1 MKIKRQLYL
10 NFQKDLLEDRVH
22 LFVNNC
28 DFNKVETSHS
38 EESNLLKNAFSL
50 SKTVSNA
57 DNLKKENPY
66 ENLAGPSLIY
76 EALDHVR
83 RLNGTKPISKPLKV
97 RFLPDDVK
105 ERLKDLEEEFENERM
120 SEDKKLSDNN
130 SNSQDEIN
138 ENSRSYIEKGEIHNI
153 DLQKY
158 KSFKDLHIG
167 SKTGNKV
174 DESLFYKKAMQHVNR
189 MNNEKKAVLA
199 KISKNFKLFLI
210 IIVAF
215 AGYYAYNVYTRS
227 DEELSVS
234 ALQAKL
240 PIKLDSYT
248 TLQKVS
254 LDDNSLNLEVIKSKE
269 SFQEIK
275 DLDSALNVYIQ
286 SASSN
291 FCKIPLF
298 SDMIKKGRRISV
310 LLKADDNSF
319 NKEFVVSNCDNKID

>member
-1 MKIKRQLYL
+1 MKIKRQL
-10 NFQKDLLEDRVH
+10 NQDEQKDLIKD
-22 LFVNNC
+22 FVQNNNS
-28 DFNKVETSHS
+28 DLHS
-38 EESNLLKNAFSL
+38 TCRDSLSSKDTLKDSDALVDDESNKEQH
-50 SKTVSNA
+50 
-57 DNLKKENPY
+57 KKENPY

-83 RLNGTKPISKPLKV
+83 RLYGTKPISKPLKV
-97 RFLPDDVK
+97 RFLPNDVK

-120 SEDKKLSDNN
+120 SEDKKLSDYN
-130 SNSQDEIN
+130 SNSKDEIN

-158 KSFKDLHIG
+158 KSFKDIHIG
-167 SKTGNKV
+167 SKAGNKV
-174 DESLFYKKAMQHVNR
+174 DESLFYEKAMQHVNR

-298 SDMIKKGRRISV
+298 SDMIKK
-310 LLKADDNSF
+310 AEEYQYF
-319 NKEFVVSNCDNKID
+319 

>member
-1 MKIKRQLYL
+1 MKIKRQL
-10 NFQKDLLEDRVH
+10 NQDEQKDLIKD
-22 LFVNNC
+22 FVQTNNS
-28 DFNKVETSHS
+28 DLHS
-38 EESNLLKNAFSL
+38 TCRDSLSSKDTLKDSDALVDDESNK
-50 SKTVSNA
+50 KQH
-57 DNLKKENPY
+57 KKENPY

-167 SKTGNKV
+167 SKAGNKV
-174 DESLFYKKAMQHVNR
+174 DESLFYEKAMQHVNR

-215 AGYYAYNVYTRS
+215 AGYYAYNVYT
-227 DEELSVS
+227 
-234 ALQAKL
+234 
-240 PIKLDSYT
+240 
-248 TLQKVS
+248 
-254 LDDNSLNLEVIKSKE
+254 
-269 SFQEIK
+269 
-275 DLDSALNVYIQ
+275 
-286 SASSN
+286 N
-291 FCKIPLF
+291 FC
-298 SDMIKKGRRISV
+298 
-310 LLKADDNSF
+310 
-319 NKEFVVSNCDNKID
+319 